1 MYDHSMKIPPPV
13 PRRSPEYPGS
23 VSAAALEGIFRRCAD
38 FESRRLSPGGGDGE
52 TLFVCWLDGLISP
65 AEASESILRPLG
77 DPLRFPPG
85 ESGDAEAVFSALL
98 AGAVSCPS
106 AQERGSLDELC
117 EDLTH
122 GRCAVVSDALG
133 RALSF
138 DVKSSSVRAVGEPT
152 LEKSLKGSR
161 DSFVESLRAN
171 TALVRRHAATPRL
184 KIAESTLG
192 RRSHTRVAVLFL
204 EGAAN
209 PAVVRELA
217 ERLERID
224 VDALVSLGTLEE
236 KLVDRPLSPWPQL
249 LHTEKPD
256 RLASW
261 LLDGRVGLLVDG
273 IPIALV
279 LPVTFAEF
287 MKVTGDGSMNYL
299 VVTLLTALRYLALL
313 LGMYLPAFYAAVA
326 SFHREMLPTRLL
338 LSIIEAKRDVPFST
352 AAELVG
358 MLIAFALLQEAGLR
372 LPNPVGDTV
381 SIIGAL
387 IVGQAA
393 VEARLVS
400 PIAIIVV
407 AVSGIA
413 CYAMPSQ
420 DMGSALRLCR
430 MLFLLAAILAG
441 LYGVALASC
450 LVAAHLAS
458 IDSFGV
464 NYTAPLSGE
473 APFALGRLL
482 FSPPKTAQKARD
494 PLLGSPDRRRQA

>member
-1 MYDHSMKIPPPV
+1 MYDHSLHNRTDA
-13 PRRSPEYPGS
+13 PRGGARYPGR
-23 VSAAALEGIFRRCAD
+23 VCAAALEEIFRRCAD
-38 FESRRLSPGGGDGE
+38 FETRRLSPGGAGGAE
-52 TLFVCWLDGLISP
+52 LFACWIDGLISS
-65 AEASESILRPLG
+65 AEAAESILRPLS
-77 DPLRFPPG
+77 DPRRFSPD
-85 ESGDAEAVFSALL
+85 EDAQALFDALL
-98 AGAVSCPS
+98 AGGVSCPS
-106 AQERGSLDELC
+106 AQARGDLDSLC

-122 GRCAVVSDALG
+122 GRCVLVFDGLG
-133 RALSF
+133 KALSF
-138 DVKSSSVRAVGEPT
+138 DVRSSAVRAVGEPT

-161 DSFVESLRAN
+161 DSFVESLRSN
-171 TALVRRHAATPRL
+171 TALVRRHAPTPRL

-192 RRSHTRVAVLFL
+192 RRCGTRVAVLFL
-204 EGAAN
+204 EGAAS
-209 PAVVRELA
+209 PDVVRELA
-217 ERLERID
+217 ARLERLELD
-224 VDALVSLGTLEE
+224 SLVSLGALEQG
-236 KLVDRPLSPWPQL
+236 LVERPLSPWPQL

-256 RLASW
+256 RLAAW
-261 LLDGRVGLLVDG
+261 LLEGRVGVLVDG

-279 LPVTFAEF
+279 LPVSFAEF
-287 MKVTGDGSMNYL
+287 MKVTGDGSMHFL
-299 VVTLLTALRYLALL
+299 VASLLTALRYLALG
-313 LGMYLPAFYAAVA
+313 LGMYLPALYAAVA
-326 SFHREMLPTRLL
+326 SFHREMIPTRLL
-338 LSIIEAKRDVPFST
+338 LSIMEAKRDVPFST

-420 DMGSALRLCR
+420 DMASAVRLCR
-430 MLFLLAAILAG
+430 ALYLIAAIAAG

-450 LVAAHLAS
+450 LVAAHLS
-458 IDSFGV
+458 SLESFGE

-473 APFALGRLL
+473 EPFALARLL
-482 FSPPKTAQKARD
+482 VSPP
-494 PLLGSPDRRRQA
+494 PGRRRKE